1 MRHIWTNVSFDHQRG
16 KAQLQFFVKMKLL
29 KSSFAWEK
37 CTTQLRWEAKKI
49 GFVTM
54 MKKSESIKKA
64 DLFVDISNLLARFLS
79 F

>member
-1 MRHIWTNVSFDHQRG
+1 MLVLIINEGKLSCNSSWKWSFWNPLSR
-16 KAQLQFFVKMKLL
+16 
-29 KSSFAWEK
+29 EK
-37 CTTQLRWEAKKI
+37 NAQLRWEAKKI

-54 MKKSESIKKA
+54 MKKSESIKKD